1 MSTLYIRHPARGEG
15 EHALAQYALVA
26 DGGKLVQ
33 EGEGALRNMADVV
46 ASSRKVVVLLAASDV
61 TLLQVKVPPL
71 SSARLKVALP
81 GLVEEQVLGD
91 PSDMVLVPAPVSAP
105 DGTRTVAVV
114 ARSWLEP
121 IVRMLIAQ
129 GAHAVSALPAQLCLP
144 VEPGTVS
151 GAIRGG
157 EITLRFAQFQGLGL
171 DMTGA
176 EPLVALQTARSLAGD
191 APLTLYLPSAQFG
204 EYQAIAAEA
213 GAGVALETDAWPH
226 WIDGSHTTSLDLVA
240 GLGSAGARAADWKRW
255 RWPVAL
261 ALLAFVVNIAGLNV
275 EWLRMKREAEALR
288 LSMMQTFRAAYPN
301 ETVILDPAAQ
311 MRKNISLA
319 KAAQGEVSSDEFV
332 YLAAAFGEAMRSSG
346 REAAVGSLEFRE
358 RALNV
363 RLKPQANDPALANQV
378 KNALAARGLSLTE
391 TSAGVW
397 QIRSTGAQS

>member
-26 DGGKLVQ
+26 DSGTIAQ
-33 EGEGALRNMADVV
+33 QGEGALRNMADVM
-46 ASSRKVVVLLAASDV
+46 ASSRKVVVMLAASDV

-91 PSDMVLVPAPVSAP
+91 PADLVLVPAPVSAP

-114 ARSWLEP
+114 QRSWLEP
-121 IVRMLIAQ
+121 IVKLLLAQ
-129 GAHAVSALPAQLCLP
+129 GAHGVSALPAQLCLP
-144 VEPGTVS
+144 LEPGTVS

-157 EITLRFAQFQGLGL
+157 EITLRMAQFQGLGL

-176 EPLVALQTARSLAGD
+176 EPLVALQTARALAGD
-191 APLTLYLPSAQFG
+191 APLNLYLPPAQLG
-204 EYQAIAAEA
+204 EYQAIAAEV
-213 GAGVALETDAWPH
+213 GPGVTLAADDWSV
-226 WIDGSHTTSLDLVA
+226 WVDGSHTTSLDLVP

-261 ALLAFVVNIAGLNV
+261 ALLAFVVNVAGMNI

-288 LSMMQTFRAAYPN
+288 QSMVTTFRAAYPN

-311 MRKNISLA
+311 MRKNIAMA
-319 KAAQGEVSSDEFV
+319 KAAQGEVSSNEFV
-332 YLAAAFGEAMRSSG
+332 YLAAAFGEAMRGAG
-346 REAAVGSLEFRE
+346 REAAIGSLEFRE
-358 RALNV
+358 SALNV
-363 RLKPQANDPALANQV
+363 RLKPEANDPALANQV
-378 KNALAARGLSLTE
+378 KSALAARGLSLTE
-391 TSAGVW
+391 TAAGVW